1 MGGSFDI
8 TPTVPFMLIPSEH
21 DVVRRTIIISIHIL
35 LDIGLSS
42 NVGSLVDVVDTAAD
56 VAVTVVDD
64 MVAVVVVAVV
74 ALDSDSGLDSL
85 SSCTALHQQFVH
97 IQKYMFVWVNFKK
110 VQLTS

>member
-1 MGGSFDI
+1 
-8 TPTVPFMLIPSEH
+8 MLIPSEH

-64 MVAVVVVAVV
+64 MVAVVVVVV
-74 ALDSDSGLDSL
+74 VLDSVSGLDSF
-85 SSCTALHQQFVH
+85 SSCIALHQQFVH